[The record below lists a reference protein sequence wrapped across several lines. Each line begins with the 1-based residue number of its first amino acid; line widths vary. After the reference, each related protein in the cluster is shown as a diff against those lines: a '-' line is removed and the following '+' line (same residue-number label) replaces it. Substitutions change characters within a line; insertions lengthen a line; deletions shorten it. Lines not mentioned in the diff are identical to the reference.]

1 MSIQNLKKTEELTLL
16 IERIENIKKELESV
30 TDDKQNLENQYISQI
45 EALLDN
51 EKFNEIATE
60 EEKQI
65 YNEILASYRS

>member
-1 MSIQNLKKTEELTLL
+1 MSIQNLKKTEELTIL
-16 IERIENIKKELESV
+16 IERIQNIKKELESV

>member
-1 MSIQNLKKTEELTLL
+1 MSIQNLKKTEELTIL